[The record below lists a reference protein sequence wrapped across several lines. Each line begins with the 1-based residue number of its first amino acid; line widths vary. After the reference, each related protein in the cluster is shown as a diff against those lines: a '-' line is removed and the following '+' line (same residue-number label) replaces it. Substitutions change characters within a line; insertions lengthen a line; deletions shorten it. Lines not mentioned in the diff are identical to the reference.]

1 MKRNRNVIKYR
12 KPLKPNIALVILI
25 IIILYVVVIS
35 WNYFHAE
42 HISIYEVNETSIA
55 DDSTMTGF
63 ILRDESVVYSEQ
75 EGYIN
80 FYHADQSKVG
90 KNEVIYT
97 IDKNGTVN
105 DLLEQVESS
114 HQVTSS
120 DILKLREVINDY
132 YSNYNPANYYTIKDF
147 HYNVENTIFEQ
158 SRDNLYSDIKKQ
170 LSEASKSTEIIKS
183 KAATPGVISYSID
196 GYEDI
201 KLERITSELFK
212 DTASVDRTQLTSS
225 EKVQASAPIYKL
237 VTSDEW
243 KIVIPLTD
251 SIYKKIMDL
260 STVRV
265 TVKKDQISFNCALSF
280 QQNEGTNFAIL
291 TTSRYMGRYIND
303 RYLDIELNLNAA
315 TGLKIPNSSIIKKK
329 MTVVPKQYVSNGSEK
344 PNSATQPGV
353 VKVSYDKSGKE
364 EKSFV
369 SLENASLKE
378 DKYYVNDTILPPGT
392 TIVDPET
399 TQLVTLSEQETLEG
413 VYCVNTGYCQFRK
426 IEKIYENNEY
436 SIVSAETNGGISNYD
451 HIVVNPERLN
461 ENDFIE

>member
-1 MKRNRNVIKYR
+1 MVLKRNRNVIKYR

-132 YSNYNPANYYTIKDF
+132 YSNYNPANYYIIKDF

-183 KAATPGVISYSID
+183 KAANPGVISYSID

-225 EKVQASAPIYKL
+225 
-237 VTSDEW
+237 
-243 KIVIPLTD
+243 
-251 SIYKKIMDL
+251 
-260 STVRV
+260 
-265 TVKKDQISFNCALSF
+265 
-280 QQNEGTNFAIL
+280 
-291 TTSRYMGRYIND
+291 
-303 RYLDIELNLNAA
+303 
-315 TGLKIPNSSIIKKK
+315 
-329 MTVVPKQYVSNGSEK
+329 
-344 PNSATQPGV
+344 
-353 VKVSYDKSGKE
+353 
-364 EKSFV
+364 
-369 SLENASLKE
+369 
-378 DKYYVNDTILPPGT
+378 
-392 TIVDPET
+392 
-399 TQLVTLSEQETLEG
+399 
-413 VYCVNTGYCQFRK
+413 
-426 IEKIYENNEY
+426 
-436 SIVSAETNGGISNYD
+436 
-451 HIVVNPERLN
+451 
-461 ENDFIE
+461 